1 MKNLQAVFIGLAMMS
16 NLYAARNEFN
26 FQEVELFS
34 FSCVGTSVQKSITG
48 AEWNRDEAILRV
60 FKDEQELE
68 YIVTK
73 KFVGKSLIMLGEP
86 IDGSEGNIQFILRNE
101 KKSTVVLNSRGAT
114 KLNCQLELL

>member
-16 NLYAARNEFN
+16 NLYAARTEFN

-34 FSCVGTSVQKSITG
+34 FSCVGTSIQKSITG

-60 FKDEQELE
+60 FKGEQELE

-73 KFVGKSLIMLGEP
+73 KFVGKSLIFIGEP
-86 IDGSEGNIQFILRNE
+86 IDGSEGNMQFILRKA

>member
-16 NLYAARNEFN
+16 NLYAARTEFN

-60 FKDEQELE
+60 FKGEQELE

-73 KFVGKSLIMLGEP
+73 KFVGKSLIFIGEP
-86 IDGSEGNIQFILRNE
+86 IDGSEGNMQFIVRKA